1 MHCHERSRR
10 QAQCGGGDHN
20 CITRFHA
27 ANMYSSVISTCSES
41 RTMTESSGVSCVCA
55 LRSCAAM
62 DGSDAERRERFIA
75 ANDSRLITD
84 KIFGFTARP
93 VSRMFHDVSQ
103 TFRTCFASF
112 TQPIS
117 HVSHMFRTVLQ
128 VFRKYHVTRTLFH
141 TCFASANYVVTSR
154 EW

>member
-41 RTMTESSGVSCVCA
+41 RTMTERSGVSCVCA

-75 ANDSRLITD
+75 ANDSRVFTPFSRQAVAAGRRKFFSWRLGQ
-84 KIFGFTARP
+84 IFATPPDGEKQDFRRPAAAR
-93 VSRMFHDVSQ
+93 RKC
-103 TFRTCFASF
+103 RFA
-112 TQPIS
+112 
-117 HVSHMFRTVLQ
+117 L
-128 VFRKYHVTRTLFH
+128 
-141 TCFASANYVVTSR
+141 VTSVR
-154 EW
+154 NSASPLHASTSSRSALL